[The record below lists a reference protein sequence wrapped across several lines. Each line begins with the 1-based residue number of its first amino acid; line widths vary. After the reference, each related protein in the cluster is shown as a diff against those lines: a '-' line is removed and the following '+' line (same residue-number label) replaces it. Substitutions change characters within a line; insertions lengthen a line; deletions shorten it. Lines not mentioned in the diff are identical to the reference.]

1 MVRKASPSSVRTYKT
16 RQRSEDPVLPCILA
30 LRLRQ
35 IERTYPNQA
44 AFIRASRLSRSTL
57 LLLRYG
63 RGNPTLKTLATLAR
77 GLDVSVWSLLGVR
90 DEQVRE
96 DNESFGLPPD
106 SIVELL
112 AREIGADAPNAQN
125 GRQL

>member
-1 MVRKASPSSVRTYKT
+1 MVRKAPSSSVRTYKT
-16 RQRSEDPVLPCILA
+16 RQRSDDPILSCILA

-63 RGNPTLKTLATLAR
+63 RGNPTLKTLTTLAD
-77 GLDVSVWSLLGVR
+77 GLDVSIWSLLRVR
-90 DEQVRE
+90 DEHVRE
-96 DNESFGLPPD
+96 DIEFFGLPPD
-106 SIVELL
+106 GIVELL
-112 AREIGADAPNAQN
+112 ASEIGADAPIAQH
-125 GRQL
+125 GRKL

>member
-1 MVRKASPSSVRTYKT
+1 MRKASRSSVRIYKT
-16 RQRSEDPVLPCILA
+16 RQRSDDPVLTCILA

-63 RGNPTLKTLATLAR
+63 RGNPTLKTLTTLAR

-90 DEQVRE
+90 DERVRE

-106 SIVELL
+106 GIVELL
-112 AREIGADAPNAQN
+112 AREIGAAAPIAQP